1 MKLAALQ
8 RSISKISSDRT
19 AIIIAHRLSTIRN
32 AERIIV
38 LDNGKIIED
47 GNHEQLV
54 DKRGTSANVGRS
66 NRFNSMI
73 ENGPLYVKPV
83 RKRLKIM
90 SLDRF
95 SRTTSLLLVA
105 TLALA
110 MAHTVSAELIT
121 TNPATADWLNDGE
134 NDGLQLVTFFLFFV
148 GYISMGAAFVFF
160 MAERN
165 NVAPQYRTTMTISAL
180 IVGIAA
186 FHYYYMRGV
195 YVDHQVVSIEYRYMD
210 WIITVPLMALKFPS
224 LVGKDAITD
233 DKVAGL
239 GFTGIC
245 FTGALIMIGFG
256 YLGEAGLMDAYLA
269 LLLGGMGWAMII
281 VATGTP
287 WSSGKGVDNSK
298 IAPELMWS
306 ANALRW
312 FIVVGWIIYPLG
324 YLFSPEVEIV
334 DIGDKGELYMGIA
347 YNIADMINKIGFGI
361 VAWMGAKKASEALE
375 A

>member
-1 MKLAALQ
+1 MK
-8 RSISKISSDRT
+8 K
-19 AIIIAHRLSTIRN
+19 
-32 AERIIV
+32 
-38 LDNGKIIED
+38 
-47 GNHEQLV
+47 
-54 DKRGTSANVGRS
+54 
-66 NRFNSMI
+66 
-73 ENGPLYVKPV
+73 NGPLYLQRV
-83 RKRLKIM
+83 RNRMKIM

-110 MAHTVSAELIT
+110 MAYTVSAETT

-134 NDGLQLVTFFLFFV
+134 NDGLELVTFFLFFV

-160 MAERN
+160 MSERG

-233 DKVAGL
+233 DKFAGL

-245 FTGALIMIGFG
+245 FTGAIIMIGFG

-324 YLFSPEVEIV
+324 YLFSPEVAII
-334 DIGDKGELYMGIA
+334 DIGEKGELYMGIA

>member
-1 MKLAALQ
+1 M
-8 RSISKISSDRT
+8 
-19 AIIIAHRLSTIRN
+19 LSN
-32 AERIIV
+32 
-38 LDNGKIIED
+38 K
-47 GNHEQLV
+47 
-54 DKRGTSANVGRS
+54 
-66 NRFNSMI
+66 
-73 ENGPLYVKPV
+73 
-83 RKRLKIM
+83 
-90 SLDRF
+90 F
-95 SRTTSLLLVA
+95 SRTTSLLLIA
-105 TLALA
+105 TLTLA
-110 MAHTVSAELIT
+110 FANTVSAGT
-121 TNPATADWLNDGE
+121 TNPADALWLNDNK
-134 NDGLQLVTFFLFFV
+134 NDGLELVTFFLFFV

-160 MAERN
+160 MSERS

-195 YVDHQVVSIEYRYMD
+195 YVEHQVVSIEYRYMD

-233 DKVAGL
+233 EKFAGM

-256 YLGEAGLMDAYLA
+256 YLGEAGIMDAYLA
-269 LLLGGMGWAMII
+269 LALGGMGWAMII

-287 WSSGKGVDNSK
+287 WSSGKGVDNDK

-312 FIVVGWIIYPLG
+312 FIVVGWIIYPVG
-324 YLFSPEVEIV
+324 YLFSPEVAII
-334 DIGDKGELYMGIA
+334 DIGEKGELYMGIA

-361 VAWMGAKKASEALE
+361 VAWMGAKKATEALE